1 MRSFSLLALCALPG
15 LVPSAWAAPTIEEQ
29 ALRAALD
36 GRSGEAIRLL
46 DAHVGPDDA
55 ALRWTAGRHALLARD
70 FGAAARLFGGQDLR
84 DVWGRIDLAAARGDL
99 ANASALALAQ
109 MDLALGGAHRDAL
122 GKLLVGWAGER
133 AALDPDGA
141 AQFLLAATGLVP
153 SPAVRRDAEDA
164 LFRLPPHLSAGEPLD
179 AARRRLQEEPGNVPA
194 RLRVAMGLAQS
205 RPATAAAWLVRL
217 TVDAERAD
225 ALAAATHLV
234 TLDVPDPLVLDA
246 LAALAARFPEEPTL
260 PKLRLDHAI
269 EVAGRDPDLG
279 VATLALLEP
288 IAGVAMEAR
297 EARATATPD
306 PTKRRALWLAIAAR
320 EGASARGDAA
330 RNAAYD
336 ALVEG
341 VRAAKEGPERAAAAV
356 SALQA
361 PDGAGTAELL
371 YLAIPDGKDRT
382 DALWAL
388 AARFPDGA
396 WCDELG
402 DRLVAAGSNR
412 EEALRFTTVCTS
424 PSSVGAS
431 ALYGH
436 AVGTPRLHLG
446 PRPGGLDVTASA
458 ADVLRV
464 SQHRVDPEA
473 LFRATD
479 GHPLDATLD
488 AFLLDPDLT
497 WDVPQP
503 DGLLKLT
510 PVTPRGGGPLTALT
524 IRAGDQRGTALVA
537 ADPLDVQIVRR
548 GADVALAV
556 LRGDTPVGGADL
568 LLLDGAG
575 VTHRA
580 RTDGTGVVVLRSLPE
595 SLRVMAR
602 KGNALGF
609 ATASAP
615 EAAEVVTDTWSVV
628 PWDRA
633 VPVEGA
639 VIDVSVF
646 GTRPSGPS
654 GVGTLRLQS
663 RDAGEE
669 IIDELP
675 VTFVGGAA
683 RARLFVMGGG
693 RLVLVS
699 GDTQVARALVKAP
712 FDDRPLVR
720 VTWAPANPRPGER
733 VDVRI
738 VPVEPLGP
746 GGLAGELTIDTGWST
761 TTSPL
766 VLGPDGATFSVD
778 LTSADEPTEIAAAF
792 RLPDGRLWG
801 SGVEVGA
808 PEDGVPRP
816 LSGVPAIVAVAAP
829 FEVAVPVGAWLLATS
844 DTGTSRWARAGEPIS
859 LPTAGTW
866 SLCAWA
872 DRCGPTTPVV
882 VAEGAVDAAGRWTGA
897 PILTA
902 VTAEGIRSARIVR
915 TGDTLLAGSADGTRQ
930 AWVQVADDAVGAIPL
945 RGTETPEIGIVGTL
959 GRGGTSTLDVGT
971 ALPQG
976 TRIWAFLRDAANERR
991 PSPAKVAAPW
1001 DGTAGTVG
1009 DAWSPEARWGEAI
1022 AAALLEEEER
1032 LAEVTDMERVDF
1044 GFSAAA
1050 EVGASMGLGG
1060 LGTSGYG
1067 SGGGGYGSM
1076 DTGSGIIL
1084 GGRDRTALLGDP
1096 HALGV
1101 IEAAAPGP
1109 FRFAVPTWIASA
1121 DLELVARLPDGRWAS
1136 RVVRLD
1142 VGGAPLTAM
1151 PAPAAYVAP
1160 EAWDGA
1166 AASLLPLARTL
1177 PVAGR
1182 THALAALV
1190 KAGVPGAT
1198 PALLAAWS
1206 LDPGGPSSV
1215 LARSLAGKDPRAV
1228 RTADL
1233 DAIPDLRRAD
1243 RAVAALTL
1251 AATDPD
1257 RARAAAA
1264 RLLRA
1269 PELEPWARAR
1279 AGLALHVAG
1288 APDDA
1293 RAALVGDAPVVAAAR
1308 AVVLGK
1314 ADPRFASAWWTTARS
1329 DAAQPGDRAL
1339 ALHALTLLPA
1349 TKSGIVSAPSAVASK
1364 APLPVAVEAPL
1375 AAWRGETFPRG
1386 RFLEGTVATGP
1397 LANLAA
1403 TTAPAGRVVPLWIEV
1418 PAFALPTRL
1427 ECPDAAL
1434 VDLAPA
1440 AEARTVGCTATSAV
1454 GTRDLNVRWFGPDG
1468 APLAEGRAALTV
1480 EPARDSGSA
1489 DAMSPRERLLLG
1501 LRLAASADAA
1511 SAVAGTTLL
1520 EGVLATEVLPAA
1532 DLERASIAILAARRA
1547 GGDPKP
1553 LIEAFQAYREHV
1565 PQGALGLETA
1575 AALAHAY
1582 ARAGDPQR
1590 ALAATRVVMDARF
1603 KEELGAVSQLQDAG
1617 LGLTAL
1623 KLLRELVD
1631 RYPEV
1636 PTVVS
1641 ARYLAP
1647 SMLLGRAEGDG
1658 DRLGY
1663 TRSSLRHTAAAEL
1676 ATFLLLH
1683 PDAPQAPE
1691 AAALLVDALH
1701 ALDDPARERA
1711 LAGPLARRYRDGAA
1725 AWRLSLADARA
1736 TLTAGQPAAAFRI
1749 LAALDA
1755 PSEGAREVDLERG
1768 RALEALGRLDEARA
1782 AYQESGTAEAFER
1795 RAWLD
1800 REELALPTTL
1810 VLTPGVPARVQA
1822 HLRPGAEV
1830 TVTAIRVLLEAALLR
1845 DAGTLDATTLSV
1857 AGLKPTASR
1866 TMTVGI
1872 DGDVPL
1878 PALPEGAYV
1887 VTVTA
1892 GATSGRMVVI
1902 RTDAELVVDN
1912 RTGSGTLVH
1921 LTDTAG
1927 RPLSDAQLWLFDGG
1941 GTATTARTDGRGSA
1955 FVPYRGDALGV
1966 LAKLGDRY
1974 ALANLGDDGMPLAPA
1989 PSPAY
1994 PTEGY
1999 GDVLRKNEAAYD
2011 QLFQQEKRQVV
2022 EANAL

>member
-1 MRSFSLLALCALPG
+1 MRSLSLLALCALSG

-36 GRSGEAIRLL
+36 GRSGDAVRLL
-46 DAHVGPDDA
+46 DGDDA
-55 ALRWTAGRHALLARD
+55 TLRWTAGRHALLARD
-70 FGAAARLFGGQDLR
+70 YNAAARLFSGQALR
-84 DVWGRIDLAAARGDL
+84 DVWGRIDLAAVRGDL

-109 MDLALGGAHRDAL
+109 MDLALAGAHRDAL

-141 AQFLLAATGLVP
+141 AQFLLAAMGLVP
-153 SPAVRRDAEDA
+153 SPAVRKEAEDA
-164 LFRLPPHLSAGEPLD
+164 LFRLPPHLSAGEPEK
-179 AARRRLQEEPGNVPA
+179 AARRRLEEEPGNVPA
-194 RLRVAMGLAQS
+194 RLRVAMGLAKS
-205 RPATAAAWLVRL
+205 RPGAAAGWLVRL
-217 TVDAERAD
+217 TVEAERAD
-225 ALAAATHLV
+225 AIAAATHLV
-234 TLDVPDPLVLDA
+234 GLDVPDPLVLDA
-246 LAALAARFPEEPTL
+246 LAALGARFPEDPAI

-288 IAGVAMEAR
+288 IPSVALEAR
-297 EARATATPD
+297 EARAAATPD
-306 PTKRRALWLAIAAR
+306 PTKRRALWMAIAAR

-330 RNAAYD
+330 RQAAYQ

-341 VRAAKEGPERAAAAV
+341 VYAEKEGPERTAAAV
-356 SALQA
+356 SALQT
-361 PDGAGTAELL
+361 PDGAGTAALL
-371 YLAIPDGKDRT
+371 HLAIADGAGRT

-412 EEALRFTTVCTS
+412 DEALRFTTVCTA
-424 PSSVGAS
+424 PSGVGAS

-446 PRPGGLDVTASA
+446 PRAGGLDVTASA

-503 DGLLKLT
+503 DGILKT
-510 PVTPRGGGPLTALT
+510 VPVSPRGGGPLTALT
-524 IRAGDQRGTALVA
+524 IRAGDQRATALVV
-537 ADPLDVQIVRR
+537 ADRLDVQVIRR

-556 LRGDTPVGGADL
+556 LRGSAPVGGADL
-568 LLLDGAG
+568 LLLDSAG

-580 RTDGTGVVVLRSLPE
+580 RTDGTGVVVLRSLPDA
-595 SLRVMAR
+595 LRVMAR

-609 ATASAP
+609 ATASAG

-646 GTRPSGPS
+646 GSRPSGPS
-654 GVGTLRLQS
+654 GAGKLRLQS
-663 RDAGEE
+663 RNDDRNVIEE
-669 IIDELP
+669 VP
-675 VTFVGGAA
+675 VTLVNGAA
-683 RARLFVMGGG
+683 RARLFVMGRGS
-693 RLVLVS
+693 VTLVS
-699 GDTQVARALVKAP
+699 GDTELARALVKEP
-712 FDDRPLVR
+712 YDDRPLVR
-720 VTWAPANPRPGER
+720 ITWTPANPRPGAR
-733 VDVRI
+733 VEARI

-746 GGLAGELTIDTGWST
+746 NGLAGELTVTTGWST
-761 TTSPL
+761 NTTPL
-766 VLGPDGATFSVD
+766 VLGPEGATFSVD
-778 LTSADEPTEIAAAF
+778 LTSADDPTDVAAAF
-792 RLPDGRLWG
+792 RLPDGRGW
-801 SGVEVGA
+801 A
-808 PEDGVPRP
+808 
-816 LSGVPAIVAVAAP
+816 SGVPVSSPYLPDALAGVPAV
-829 FEVAVPVGAWLLATS
+829 VGAGASFKVGVPDGGWLLATS
-844 DTGTSRWARAGEPIS
+844 DAGTSRWARAGAPIV

-866 SLCAWA
+866 SLCAWV
-872 DRCGPTTPVV
+872 DRCGPATPVV
-882 VAEGAVDAAGRWTGA
+882 VADGAIDAAGRWTGA
-897 PILTA
+897 PILSA

-915 TGDTLLAGSADGTRQ
+915 TGDSLLVGNADGTRR
-930 AWVQVADDAVGAIPL
+930 AWVHVADDAVGVIPL
-945 RGTETPEIGIVGTL
+945 RGTEPPPIAVTGTL
-959 GRGGTSTLDVGT
+959 ARGGTSTLHVGT
-971 ALPQG
+971 ALPEG
-976 TRIWAFLRDAANERR
+976 TRIWAFLRDAANGRR
-991 PSPAKVAAPW
+991 ASAAKVAPPW

-1009 DAWSPEARWGEAI
+1009 DAWTPEARWGEAI

-1032 LAEVTDMERVDF
+1032 LAEVTNMERVDF

-1050 EVGASMGLGG
+1050 EVGASMGFGG
-1060 LGTSGYG
+1060 MGASGYG
-1067 SGGGGYGSM
+1067 SGGGGYGSS
-1076 DTGSGIIL
+1076 DYGNGIIL
-1084 GGRDRTALLGDP
+1084 GGLDRTALLGDP

-1101 IEAAAPGP
+1101 LEAAAPGP
-1109 FRFAVPTWIASA
+1109 MRFEVPTWIAAA
-1121 DLELVARLPDGRWAS
+1121 DLELVARLPDGRWTS
-1136 RVVRLD
+1136 RMVRLD

-1166 AASLLPLARTL
+1166 AASLLPLARSL
-1177 PVAGR
+1177 PVDAR
-1182 THALAALV
+1182 THALAALA
-1190 KAGVPGAT
+1190 KAGVPGAE
-1198 PALLAAWS
+1198 PALHAAWT
-1206 LDPGGPSSV
+1206 LDPSGPSAV
-1215 LARSLAGKDPRAV
+1215 LARTLTGKGAGAIRG
-1228 RTADL
+1228 TDL

-1243 RAVAALTL
+1243 RAVAALSL

-1264 RLLRA
+1264 RLLRTA
-1269 PELEPWARAR
+1269 DLEPWARAR

-1288 APDDA
+1288 APEDA

-1314 ADPRFASAWWTTARS
+1314 ADIRFAAAWWATARAE
-1329 DAAQPGDRAL
+1329 AAQPADRAL
-1339 ALHALTLLPA
+1339 AVHALTLLPP
-1349 TKSGIVSAPSAVASK
+1349 TKSGFGSFPSPVASK
-1364 APLPVAVEAPL
+1364 TPLLVAVEAPL
-1375 AAWRGETFPRG
+1375 ATWRGETFPRG
-1386 RFLEGTVATGP
+1386 RFIEGTVATGP
-1397 LANLAA
+1397 LASLAA
-1403 TTAPAGRVVPLWIEV
+1403 TSAPAGRVVPLWIQV
-1418 PAFALPTRL
+1418 PAFGLPTRL
-1427 ECPDAAL
+1427 VCPDARF

-1440 AEARTVGCTATSAV
+1440 AEARTVGCTVTSAD
-1454 GTRDLNVRWFGPDG
+1454 GGEDLHVRWFSPDG
-1468 APLAEGRAALTV
+1468 AALADGRARLTV
-1480 EPARDSGSA
+1480 EPARDSA
-1489 DAMSPRERLLLG
+1489 ATDAMSPRERLLLG
-1501 LRLAASADAA
+1501 LRLSASADP
-1511 SAVAGTTLL
+1511 AGPALL
-1520 EGVLATEVLPAA
+1520 EGVLATEALPAA
-1532 DLERASIAILAARRA
+1532 DLERASIAILAARRT
-1547 GGDPKP
+1547 GGEPKA

-1575 AALAHAY
+1575 SALAHAY
-1582 ARAGDPQR
+1582 ALTGDPKR
-1590 ALAATRVVMDARF
+1590 AYAATRVVMDARF

-1736 TLTAGQPAAAFRI
+1736 TLTAGRAAEAFRI

-1755 PSEGAREVDLERG
+1755 PPEGAPEVDLERG

-1782 AYQESGTAEAFER
+1782 AYDASGTEEATER

-1800 REELALPTTL
+1800 REELALPTVL
-1810 VLTPGVPARVQA
+1810 VLTPGIPARVEA

-1845 DAGTLDATTLSV
+1845 DAGALDATSLSV

-1866 TMTVGI
+1866 TVTVGI
-1872 DGDVPL
+1872 DGDVLL
-1878 PALPEGAYV
+1878 PVLPEGAYV

-1892 GATSGRMVVI
+1892 GATAGRMVVV
-1902 RTDAELVVDN
+1902 RTDAELVVDS
-1912 RTGSGTLVH
+1912 RAGSGTLVH
-1921 LTDTAG
+1921 LTDTSG
-1927 RPLSDAQLWLFDGG
+1927 RPLADAQLWLFGA
-1941 GTATTARTDGRGSA
+1941 GTATTARTDGRGAA
-1955 FVPYRGDALGV
+1955 FVPYGGGALGV

-1974 ALANLGDDGMPLAPA
+1974 ALANLGDDALNVAPQ

-2011 QLFQQEKRQVV
+2011 QLFQQDARQVI